1 MPFGMAVKFLFNF
14 FSPNRCCIP
23 MPHFRRSVII
33 DKGSDRSISKIV
45 CFSSGQQKGTIMA
58 KRKRKVI
65 QIDYADP
72 MKKSDRFITKI
83 DDNTVFIKNRFGGRL
98 ISLDRLAD
106 LTFDDASNPQ
116 QVRPRAEFNQ
126 LFDAEIAEAN

>member
-1 MPFGMAVKFLFNF
+1 
-14 FSPNRCCIP
+14 
-23 MPHFRRSVII
+23 
-33 DKGSDRSISKIV
+33 
-45 CFSSGQQKGTIMA
+45 MA